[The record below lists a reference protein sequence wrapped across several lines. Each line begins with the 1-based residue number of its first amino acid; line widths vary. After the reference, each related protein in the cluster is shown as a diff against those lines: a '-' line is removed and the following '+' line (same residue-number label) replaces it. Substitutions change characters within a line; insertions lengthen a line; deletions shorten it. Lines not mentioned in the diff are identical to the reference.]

1 MGLLILVLLFLAAAL
16 GLLGAVLKVAFVLV
30 ASLVFAVIVL
40 AYLASWYVR
49 HRFRGFQR
57 DVERRMDDTR
67 RRRDA
72 YDVTSD
78 DASRRAL
85 GDGS

>member
-16 GLLGAVLKVAFVLV
+16 GVLGAVLKVAFILV
-30 ASLVFAVIVL
+30 ASLVFAMIVL
-40 AYLASWYVR
+40 AYLAAWYVR
-49 HRFRGFQR
+49 RRVQGFQR
-57 DVERRMDDTR
+57 DVDRRMDDAR
-67 RRRDA
+67 RRREA